1 MFKAENKGRIRKII
15 LVLVTLSIIAAAGY
29 YIYTY
34 QQKKNISYLSVAVT
48 KGNISET
55 VQATATV
62 KPVREVDLTFK
73 NSGTLARLY
82 VKVGDRVEA
91 GQILAVQDDSEA
103 KTQLAQ
109 AENGLRQAELK
120 VSQCRLEYEKAQRT
134 LKRQEELFNAG
145 AISATDYEQAQDD
158 CKKAEGD
165 LLTAESE
172 VENSKTQLATAQKD
186 LADTQLVAPFAG
198 IVTQVNGE
206 TGERVGGSNSLIHL
220 ISQELRLR
228 ALVNEV
234 DIGKVKVGQEVE
246 FTLASYADKTFTGK
260 VENIYPE
267 ASTVNNVQFY
277 EVDIASDKEA
287 ASLLLPGLSA
297 TVNIIINRRNDVL
310 VVPVLAFNY
319 AENYGATARRDTAFT
334 AATSAAST
342 RSGSKSTA
350 TTENNAENQG
360 TRRTLF
366 VLENNQPV
374 ARTVLVGL
382 NNGQSC
388 EIIEGLNP
396 GERVVIGTNQYTQA
410 TSTTGSSNQQSRSQ
424 GQPRMFPLH

>member
-1 MFKAENKGRIRKII
+1 MVKAESKGRIKKII
-15 LVLVTLSIIAAAGY
+15 LALVTLSIIAAAGY

-34 QQKKNISYLSVAVT
+34 QQKKNISYLSVAAA

-62 KPVREVDLTFK
+62 KPVREVDLNFK

-82 VKVGDRVEA
+82 VKAGNQVKA
-91 GQILAVQDDSEA
+91 GQILAAQDDSEA
-103 KTQLAQ
+103 RTQLAQ

-120 VSQCRLEYEKAQRT
+120 VSQCRLAYEKAQRT

-158 CKKAEGD
+158 CKKAESD
-165 LLTAESE
+165 LLAAESE
-172 VENSKTQLATAQKD
+172 AENSKTQLATAQKN
-186 LADTQLVAPFAG
+186 LADTQLAAPFAG

-206 TGERVGGSNSLIHL
+206 VGERAGGNEALIHL

-234 DIGKVKVGQEVE
+234 DIGKVKVGQEAE

-260 VENIYPE
+260 VENIYPQ

-277 EVDIASDKEA
+277 EVDITADKEA
-287 ASLLLPGLSA
+287 ETLLLPGLSA
-297 TVNIIINRRNDVL
+297 TVNIIINRKNDVL
-310 VVPVLAFNY
+310 AVPVLAFNY
-319 AENYGATARRDTAFT
+319 AENYGAAERRSTAST
-334 AATSAAST
+334 AATGAASA
-342 RSGSKSTA
+342 RSGSKSTVN
-350 TTENNAENQG
+350 TENNAENQG

-396 GERVVIGTNQYTQA
+396 GERVVIGTSQYVQNTSA
-410 TSTTGSSNQQSRSQ
+410 TGNSSQQSRSQ